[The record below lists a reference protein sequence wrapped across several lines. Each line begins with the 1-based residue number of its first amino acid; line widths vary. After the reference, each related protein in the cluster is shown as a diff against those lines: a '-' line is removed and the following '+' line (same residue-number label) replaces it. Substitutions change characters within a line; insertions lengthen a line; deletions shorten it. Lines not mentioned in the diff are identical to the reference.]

1 MDLSPDHTQSFQDAD
16 RGFIDRLDP
25 CIIKDNQ
32 DHVVWDNEAYNFLA
46 EKSIPETANPSLW
59 RQSQLVAKQGLYK
72 VVDGIYQ
79 IRGFDLANITFVEG
93 EKGIIIIDSL
103 TSAECAKAALDLY
116 RKNRGNR
123 AVVGMIYT
131 HSHADHFGGAGGV
144 ISQAESTKI
153 PILAPQGFIEHAVSE
168 NIFAG
173 NAMARRAGYMYGYE
187 LAKNPRGQI
196 SCGLGSTLSS
206 GTVTIIPPNLDITHT
221 GQVEVIDGVELF
233 FQITPGTEAPAEMNI
248 YLPQFRT
255 LCMAENATQGLH
267 NIATPRGAA
276 VRDAL
281 AWSSYMD
288 ESIVLFA
295 EKTDTIFALHH
306 WPIWGNDRILNYLT
320 DQRDLYAYLHD
331 QTVRLINQGLTGIE
345 IAEDFSLPPKL
356 QSAWHAQGFY
366 GTVVHN
372 VKAIYQR
379 YMTWFDGNPS
389 HLWEHPPVPSAKRY
403 VACMG
408 GVEEVLRKSESYIKE
423 GDLRFA
429 ATLLNHLVFADPG
442 NKAGKELLAS
452 TYEKLGYGAQNGP
465 WRNFYLSGARELRGQ
480 KTSKNLLSD
489 QTEMMKAL
497 SLHQLFA
504 SIAVR
509 LDGPQA
515 QAHDFTIN
523 LYLTD
528 LDEGCRL
535 ILSNGALIHRTGLK
549 QTEVQNSAADYSCSM
564 THSHLLTFL
573 ATGKLG
579 GIEAETGD
587 RSCLQKLLS
596 SIVNFEGDFNIV
608 LP

>member
-1 MDLSPDHTQSFQDAD
+1 MDLLPDSTQSFQDAD

-25 CIIKDNQ
+25 CIIKDSQ
-32 DHVVWDNEAYNFLA
+32 GRIVWDNESYNFLA
-46 EKSIPETANPSLW
+46 DTTPPEPANPKLW
-59 RQSQLVAKQGLYK
+59 RQAQLVAKQGLYQ

-79 IRGFDLANITFVEG
+79 IRGFDLANMTFIEG
-93 EKGIIIIDSL
+93 EKGIIIVDCL
-103 TSAECAKAALDLY
+103 TSTECAKAALDLY

-123 AVVGMIYT
+123 PIVGMIYT
-131 HSHADHFGGAGGV
+131 HTHADHFGGAEGAV
-144 ISQAESTKI
+144 SQSEATKM
-153 PILAPQGFIEHAVSE
+153 PIIAPQGFLEHAVSE

-187 LAKNPRGQI
+187 LTKSPDGQI

-248 YLPQFRT
+248 YVPQFRT
-255 LCMAENATQGLH
+255 LCMAENATQCLH

-281 AWSSYMD
+281 AWSSYLD

-295 EKTDTIFALHH
+295 EKTDTVFASHH
-306 WPIWGNDRILNYLT
+306 WPTWGNERILNYLT
-320 DQRDLYAYLHD
+320 EQRDLYAYLHD
-331 QTVRLINQGLTGIE
+331 QTVQMMNQGLTGVE
-345 IAEDFSLPPKL
+345 IAENFSLPPKL
-356 QSAWHAQGFY
+356 QAAWHTQGFY

-403 VACMG
+403 IACMG
-408 GVEEVLRKSESYIKE
+408 GAKEVLRKSEGYIKE

-429 ATLLNHLVFADPG
+429 ATLLNHVVFADPEC
-442 NKAGKELLAS
+442 KEGKELLAS
-452 TYEKLGYGAQNGP
+452 TYEKLGFGAENGP
-465 WRNFYLSGARELRGQ
+465 WRNFYLSGANELRGH
-480 KTSKNLLSD
+480 KMSKNLLSD
-489 QTEMMKAL
+489 QSEMLKAL

-509 LDGPQA
+509 LNGPQA
-515 QAHDFTIN
+515 QVHNFAIDLF
-523 LYLTD
+523 LTD
-528 LDEGCRL
+528 LNEGCRL

-549 QTEVQNSAADYSCSM
+549 QNEKHTRAADYSCSM
-564 THSHLLTFL
+564 THPQLLIFL
-573 ATGKLG
+573 TTGKCG
-579 GIEAETGD
+579 EVEAETGD
-587 RSCLQKLLS
+587 RSCLQKLSS
-596 SIVNFEGDFNIV
+596 SIVTFEADFNIV